1 MEEGRVSIGIFHTC
15 YFSLDVRRTECAGQ
29 TICSVMVPASRKI
42 EKQLPA
48 KHLEHQTTLPP
59 VKKHVLG
66 VDVLSVFRLLKVRAK
81 NGVSI
86 GAYQTS

>member
-59 VKKHVLG
+59 VKMHLYVLM
-66 VDVLSVFRLLKVRAK
+66 LRCFSTILKAMVK
-81 NGVSI
+81 KGMSI
-86 GAYQTS
+86 GVYQTS

>member
-1 MEEGRVSIGIFHTC
+1 MCVEQNARDKPYVQWWFQRQE
-15 YFSLDVRRTECAGQ
+15 
-29 TICSVMVPASRKI
+29 KI